1 VKVRDLVRL
10 LESNCE
16 PQAAHRTFQ
25 ASGETEVGHG
35 GGKIRRRRSDRHPQ
49 DDPKRLWI
57 GGKVSIR
64 YSVIYEK
71 GPSSWGASV
80 PDLPGCVAVGAN
92 RQEVET
98 LIREAIEAHLDALRE
113 CGIAVPEPRHEIGEV
128 EITAA

>member
-1 VKVRDLVRL
+1 M
-10 LESNCE
+10 
-16 PQAAHRTFQ
+16 
-25 ASGETEVGHG
+25 
-35 GGKIRRRRSDRHPQ
+35 
-49 DDPKRLWI
+49 
-57 GGKVSIR
+57 SIR